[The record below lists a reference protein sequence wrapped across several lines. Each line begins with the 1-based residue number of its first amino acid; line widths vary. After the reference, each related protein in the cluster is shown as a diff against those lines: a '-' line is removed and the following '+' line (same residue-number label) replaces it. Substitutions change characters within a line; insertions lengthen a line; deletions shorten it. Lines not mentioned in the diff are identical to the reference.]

1 MLMSLSRELQ
11 IEDPRNHAAD
21 VVRSLRNLL
30 ESGVTG
36 RPDPK
41 RPDFYEIVHE
51 SRVYYVHVS
60 PITGKVLLL
69 ATWPKTASLEAA
81 AGKVA

>member
-1 MLMSLSRELQ
+1 MLMSPSRELQ
-11 IEDPRNHAAD
+11 IEDPRNHPAE
-21 VVRSLRNLL
+21 VVTSLRNLL
-30 ESGVTG
+30 ASGVKG

-69 ATWPKTASLEAA
+69 ATWSNAALLQAA